1 MYQKKDDNSDS
12 ETEYEE
18 EATTHEEP
26 PQTEN
31 VLENPPTT
39 PVKNKGG
46 HPLGKK
52 NAPKKE
58 KILYI
63 EPDKVKEAILENKI
77 QLTSKQQKSLVN
89 QIAPVKRNITEE
101 RKEQL
106 REWGK
111 LGREK
116 AKQNRELKRL
126 QQEQEQEEKNK
137 SLIKVV
143 KPLKKKRVEKV
154 ISKTPPQDLEINYPD
169 ETTDGE
175 TTDTRSI
182 RKTKEKLQ
190 LIRSA
195 PKTIEPP
202 KRLYKDLSILEKL
215 NSKF

>member
-31 VLENPPTT
+31 VLEKTPTT
-39 PVKNKGG
+39 PVKKKNG